1 MFVNHL
7 IRIPMRISSVLV
19 RSLYLSV
26 ILLASTCP
34 SLYAAETKGGID
46 QQIDKILSPAAD
58 VAEKIVFWELPIGN
72 DKAIPL
78 VLIILG
84 ITALFLTTY
93 FRFINFRA
101 LGTAVKTIRGKYT
114 NPDAPGQITHF
125 QALSA
130 ALSATVGLGNIA
142 GVAVA
147 IAIGGPGATFWM
159 IIVGLCGMTTKF
171 TECTLGVKFRKVDAD
186 ESTRGGAM
194 YYLRDG
200 LASKGEFLAI
210 LGKVLAVLFAIFCIA
225 GAIGAGNMFQA
236 NQAHEQ
242 FSNSFGILNE
252 GWQFGLIIAVLVGAV
267 IIGGIVWIARVT
279 SFLVPFM
286 CIGYM
291 LAAILILFVNL
302 SEIPSS
308 ISLIFTEAFTGTAAA
323 GGVIGAIIQGIKRGV
338 FSNEAGVGSAPI
350 AHSAVKT
357 DKPASEGLVALLEPF
372 IDTVVVCT
380 MTALVIISS
389 GMWNVKADTD
399 KQISLLSAPESGS
412 IVTTVDAGTKFNLS
426 DETLTHKDDETGEEI
441 IDWYKVK
448 VFKKDSEGWV
458 SANDIKLR
466 SKDGIWLTSEAFAT
480 VIDWFP
486 YVLSIA
492 VFLFAFSTMIS
503 WSYYAEQSVI
513 YLFGK
518 NKKIINSFKV
528 IYCLF
533 IVIGSAASLD
543 SVIRLADSLFFCM
556 VVPNLIGVY
565 FLLPVVK
572 SELSKYMEHVR
583 KIDDSS

>member
-1 MFVNHL
+1 
-7 IRIPMRISSVLV
+7 MRISSVLV

-84 ITALFLTTY
+84 ITALFLTIY

-186 ESTRGGAM
+186 GSTRGGAM

-252 GWQFGLIIAVLVGAV
+252 GWQFGLIIAVLVGVV

-426 DETLTHKDDETGEEI
+426 DETLTHKDDATGEEI
-441 IDWYKVK
+441 IDRFKVK

>member
-84 ITALFLTTY
+84 ITALFLTIY

-186 ESTRGGAM
+186 GSTRGGAM

-252 GWQFGLIIAVLVGAV
+252 GWQFGLIIAVLVGVV

>member
-84 ITALFLTTY
+84 ITALFLTIY

-186 ESTRGGAM
+186 GSTRGGAM

-308 ISLIFTEAFTGTAAA
+308 ISLIFTEAFSGTAAA

-543 SVIRLADSLFFCM
+543 SVITLADSLFFCM

>member
-1 MFVNHL
+1 MSISFISKSYIFV
-7 IRIPMRISSVLV
+7 
-19 RSLYLSV
+19 
-26 ILLASTCP
+26 LLNIFLFCFSAN
-34 SLYAAETKGGID
+34 ADTKSIDDQID
-46 QQIDKILSPAAD
+46 QVLEPAANI
-58 VAEKIVFWELPIGN
+58 AESVVFWSIPIGGG
-72 DKAIPL
+72 KAIPL
-78 VLIILG
+78 VLVILG
-84 ITALFLTTY
+84 STALFLTIY

-101 LGTAVKTIRGKYT
+101 LGIAAKTIKGKYT
-114 NPDAPGQITHF
+114 AKDAPGQITHF

-171 TECTLGVKFRKVDAD
+171 TECTLGVKYRKVDSD
-186 ESTRGGAM
+186 GKTRGGAM

-200 LASKGEFLAI
+200 LKDKGMAN
-210 LGKVLAVLFAIFCIA
+210 LGKVLAVLFAIFCVA

-236 NQAHEQ
+236 NQAHQQ
-242 FSNSFGILNE
+242 FSDTFGILE
-252 GWQFGLIIAVLVGAV
+252 QGWQFGLVVALLVGVV

-286 CIGYM
+286 CAGYM
-291 LAAILILFVNL
+291 LAAITVLIVNAG
-302 SEIPSS
+302 EIPSS
-308 ISLIFTEAFTGTAAA
+308 LAIIFTEAFSGSAAA

-357 DKPASEGLVALLEPF
+357 DRPASEGLVALLEPF
-372 IDTVVVCT
+372 IDTVIVCT

-389 GMWNVKADTD
+389 GMWNVKADAKNELDIMNSPTSD
-399 KQISLLSAPESGS
+399 TVI
-412 IVTTVDAGTKFNLS
+412 TTVTSGTKFHLIDQKDNQNP
-426 DETLTHKDDETGEEI
+426 DWQEVEVFKDDLQGWESI
-441 IDWYKVK
+441 K
-448 VFKKDSEGWV
+448 GWV
-458 SANDIKLR
+458 KTEDIKMR
-466 SKDGIWLTSEAFAT
+466 DADGIWLTSEAFAT

-492 VFLFAFSTMIS
+492 VILFAFSTMIS
-503 WSYYAEQSVI
+503 WSYYAEQAVI

-518 NKKIINSFKV
+518 RNDVIIGFKF

-533 IVIGSAASLD
+533 IILGAAASLGN
-543 SVIRLADSLFFCM
+543 VIRLADALFFCM

-565 FLLPVVK
+565 FLLKVVK
-572 SELSKYMEHVR
+572 RELASYLDHVR
-583 KIDDSS
+583 SVEDSK

>member
-1 MFVNHL
+1 MSISFISKSYIFV
-7 IRIPMRISSVLV
+7 
-19 RSLYLSV
+19 
-26 ILLASTCP
+26 LLNIFLFCFSAN
-34 SLYAAETKGGID
+34 ANTKSIDEQID
-46 QQIDKILSPAAD
+46 QVLEPAANI
-58 VAEKIVFWELPIGN
+58 AESVVFWSIPIGGG
-72 DKAIPL
+72 KAIPL
-78 VLIILG
+78 VLVILG
-84 ITALFLTTY
+84 STALFLTIY

-101 LGTAVKTIRGKYT
+101 LGIAAKTIKGKYT
-114 NPDAPGQITHF
+114 AKDAPGQITHF

-171 TECTLGVKFRKVDAD
+171 TECTLGVKYRKVDSD
-186 ESTRGGAM
+186 GKTRGGAM

-200 LASKGEFLAI
+200 LKDKGMAN
-210 LGKVLAVLFAIFCIA
+210 LGKVLAVLFAIFCVA

-236 NQAHEQ
+236 NQAHQQ
-242 FSNSFGILNE
+242 FSDTFGILE
-252 GWQFGLIIAVLVGAV
+252 QGWQFGLVVALLVGIV

-286 CIGYM
+286 CAGYM
-291 LAAILILFVNL
+291 LAAITVLIVNAG
-302 SEIPSS
+302 EIPSS
-308 ISLIFTEAFTGTAAA
+308 LAIIFTEAFSGSAAA

-357 DKPASEGLVALLEPF
+357 DRPASEGLVALLEPF
-372 IDTVVVCT
+372 IDTVIVCT

-389 GMWNVKADTD
+389 GMWNVKADAKNELDIMNSPTSD
-399 KQISLLSAPESGS
+399 TVI
-412 IVTTVDAGTKFNLS
+412 TTVTSGTKFHLTDQNGNLNP
-426 DETLTHKDDETGEEI
+426 DWQEVEVFKDDLQGWESI
-441 IDWYKVK
+441 K
-448 VFKKDSEGWV
+448 GWV
-458 SANDIKLR
+458 KTEDIKMR
-466 SKDGIWLTSEAFAT
+466 DGDGIWLTSEAFAT

-492 VFLFAFSTMIS
+492 VILFAFSTMIS
-503 WSYYAEQSVI
+503 WSYYAEQAVI

-518 NKKIINSFKV
+518 RNDVIITFKF

-533 IVIGSAASLD
+533 IILGAAASLGN
-543 SVIRLADSLFFCM
+543 VIRLADALFFCM

-565 FLLPVVK
+565 FLLKVVK
-572 SELSKYMEHVR
+572 RELASYLDHVR
-583 KIDDSS
+583 SVEDSK

>member
-1 MFVNHL
+1 MFGNYL
-7 IRIPMRISSVLV
+7 IRISMRISSVLV

-26 ILLASTCP
+26 ILAASTCS
-34 SLYAAETKGGID
+34 SLYAAETKEGID

-58 VAEKIVFWELPIGN
+58 VSEKIVFWEVPIGN

-84 ITALFLTTY
+84 ITALSLTIY

-101 LGTAVKTIRGKYT
+101 LGTAAKTIRGKYT

-171 TECTLGVKFRKVDAD
+171 AECTLGVKFRKVDAD
-186 ESTRGGAM
+186 GTTRGGAM

-236 NQAHEQ
+236 NQAQEQ

-323 GGVIGAIIQGIKRGV
+323 GGIIGAIIQGIKRGV

-350 AHSAVKT
+350 AHSAVRT
-357 DKPASEGLVALLEPF
+357 DRPASEGLVALLEPF

-399 KQISLLSAPESGS
+399 KQINLFSAPESGS
-412 IVTTVDAGTKFNLS
+412 VVTTVDAGTKFNLS
-426 DETLTHKDDETGEEI
+426 DETLTHKDVETGEEI

-513 YLFGK
+513 YLFG
-518 NKKIINSFKV
+518 NNIKIINSFKV

-572 SELSKYMEHVR
+572 SELSKYMEHVK
-583 KIDDSS
+583 KIDGSS

>member
-186 ESTRGGAM
+186 GSTRGGAM

-279 SFLVPFM
+279 SFLVSFM

>member
-1 MFVNHL
+1 
-7 IRIPMRISSVLV
+7 MRISSVLV

-186 ESTRGGAM
+186 GSTRGGAM

-486 YVLSIA
+486 YILSIA

>member
-1 MFVNHL
+1 MSISFISKSYIFV
-7 IRIPMRISSVLV
+7 
-19 RSLYLSV
+19 
-26 ILLASTCP
+26 LLNIFLFCFSAN
-34 SLYAAETKGGID
+34 ADTKSIDDQID
-46 QQIDKILSPAAD
+46 QVLEPAANI
-58 VAEKIVFWELPIGN
+58 AESVVFWSIPIGGG
-72 DKAIPL
+72 KAIPL
-78 VLIILG
+78 VLVILG
-84 ITALFLTTY
+84 STALFLTIY

-101 LGTAVKTIRGKYT
+101 LGIAAKTIKGKYT
-114 NPDAPGQITHF
+114 AKDAPGQITHF

-171 TECTLGVKFRKVDAD
+171 TECTLGVKYRKVDSD
-186 ESTRGGAM
+186 GKTRGGAM

-200 LASKGEFLAI
+200 LKDKGMAT
-210 LGKVLAVLFAIFCIA
+210 LGKVLAVLFAIFCVA

-236 NQAHEQ
+236 NQAHQQ
-242 FSNSFGILNE
+242 FSDTFGILE
-252 GWQFGLIIAVLVGAV
+252 QGWQFGLVVALLVGVV

-286 CIGYM
+286 CAGYM
-291 LAAILILFVNL
+291 LAAITVLIVNAG
-302 SEIPSS
+302 EIPSS
-308 ISLIFTEAFTGTAAA
+308 LAIIFTEAFSGSAAA

-357 DKPASEGLVALLEPF
+357 DRPASEGLVALLEPF
-372 IDTVVVCT
+372 IDTVIVCT

-389 GMWNVKADTD
+389 GMWNVKADAKNELDIMNSPTSD
-399 KQISLLSAPESGS
+399 TVI
-412 IVTTVDAGTKFNLS
+412 TTVTSGTKFHLIDQKDNQNP
-426 DETLTHKDDETGEEI
+426 DWQEVEVFKDDLQGWESI
-441 IDWYKVK
+441 K
-448 VFKKDSEGWV
+448 GWV
-458 SANDIKLR
+458 KIEDIKMR
-466 SKDGIWLTSEAFAT
+466 DGDGIWLTSEAFAT

-492 VFLFAFSTMIS
+492 VILFAFSTMIS
-503 WSYYAEQSVI
+503 WSYYAEQAVI

-518 NKKIINSFKV
+518 RNDVIIIFKF

-533 IVIGSAASLD
+533 IILGAAASLGN
-543 SVIRLADSLFFCM
+543 VIRLADALFFCM

-565 FLLPVVK
+565 FLLKVVK
-572 SELSKYMEHVR
+572 RELASYLDHVR
-583 KIDDSS
+583 SVEDSK

>member
-1 MFVNHL
+1 MFGNYL
-7 IRIPMRISSVLV
+7 IRISMRISSVLV

-26 ILLASTCP
+26 ILAASTCS
-34 SLYAAETKGGID
+34 SLYAAETKEGID

-58 VAEKIVFWELPIGN
+58 VAEKIVFWEVPIGN

-84 ITALFLTTY
+84 ITALFLTIY

-101 LGTAVKTIRGKYT
+101 LGTAAKTIRGKYT

-171 TECTLGVKFRKVDAD
+171 AECTLGVKFRKVDTD
-186 ESTRGGAM
+186 GTTRGGAM

-236 NQAHEQ
+236 NQAQEQ

-323 GGVIGAIIQGIKRGV
+323 GGIIGAIIQGIKRGV

-350 AHSAVKT
+350 AHSAVRT

-399 KQISLLSAPESGS
+399 KQINLLSAPESGS
-412 IVTTVDAGTKFNLS
+412 VVTTVDAGTKFNLS
-426 DETLTHKDDETGEEI
+426 DETLTHKDVETGEEI

-513 YLFGK
+513 YLFGN

-583 KIDDSS
+583 KIDGSS

>member
-1 MFVNHL
+1 
-7 IRIPMRISSVLV
+7 
-19 RSLYLSV
+19 
-26 ILLASTCP
+26 
-34 SLYAAETKGGID
+34 
-46 QQIDKILSPAAD
+46 
-58 VAEKIVFWELPIGN
+58 
-72 DKAIPL
+72 
-78 VLIILG
+78 
-84 ITALFLTTY
+84 
-93 FRFINFRA
+93 
-101 LGTAVKTIRGKYT
+101 
-114 NPDAPGQITHF
+114 
-125 QALSA
+125 
-130 ALSATVGLGNIA
+130 
-142 GVAVA
+142 
-147 IAIGGPGATFWM
+147 
-159 IIVGLCGMTTKF
+159 LCGMTTKF

-186 ESTRGGAM
+186 GSTRGGAM

-200 LASKGEFLAI
+200 LASKGEFLGT
-210 LGKVLAVLFAIFCIA
+210 LGKVLAVFFAIFCIA

-286 CIGYM
+286 CVGYM

-308 ISLIFTEAFTGTAAA
+308 ISLIFTEAFTGTATA
-323 GGVIGAIIQGIKRGV
+323 GGIIGAIIQGIKRGV

-357 DKPASEGLVALLEPF
+357 DKPASEGLVSLLEPF

-399 KQISLLSAPESGS
+399 KQISLFSAPESGS
-412 IVTTVDAGTKFNLS
+412 VVTTVDAGTKFNLS
-426 DETLTHKDDETGEEI
+426 DETLTHKDAETGEEI

-486 YVLSIA
+486 YILSIA

-518 NKKIINSFKV
+518 NKKIINSFKI

-565 FLLPVVK
+565 FLLPIVK

-583 KIDDSS
+583 KIDGRS

>member
-1 MFVNHL
+1 MFGNYL
-7 IRIPMRISSVLV
+7 IRISMRISSVLV
-19 RSLYLSV
+19 RSLYLSF
-26 ILLASTCP
+26 ILAASTCS
-34 SLYAAETKGGID
+34 SLYAAETKEGID

-58 VAEKIVFWELPIGN
+58 VAEKIVFWEVPIGN

-84 ITALFLTTY
+84 ITALFLTIY

-101 LGTAVKTIRGKYT
+101 LGTAAKTIRGKYT

-171 TECTLGVKFRKVDAD
+171 AECTLGVKFRKVDAD
-186 ESTRGGAM
+186 GTTRGGAM

-236 NQAHEQ
+236 NQAQEQ

-323 GGVIGAIIQGIKRGV
+323 GGIIGAIIQGIKRGV

-350 AHSAVKT
+350 AHSAVRT

-399 KQISLLSAPESGS
+399 KQINLFSAPESGS

-426 DETLTHKDDETGEEI
+426 DETLTHKDVETGEEI

-513 YLFGK
+513 YLFGN

-543 SVIRLADSLFFCM
+543 SVIKLADSLFFCM

-572 SELSKYMEHVR
+572 SELSKYMEHVK
-583 KIDDSS
+583 KIDGSS

>member
-1 MFVNHL
+1 
-7 IRIPMRISSVLV
+7 MRISSVLV

-84 ITALFLTTY
+84 ITALFLTIY

-186 ESTRGGAM
+186 GSTRGGAM

-308 ISLIFTEAFTGTAAA
+308 ISLIFTEAFSGTAAA

-543 SVIRLADSLFFCM
+543 SVIKLADSLFFCM

>member
-84 ITALFLTTY
+84 ITALFLTIY

-186 ESTRGGAM
+186 GSTRGGAM

-252 GWQFGLIIAVLVGAV
+252 GWQFGLIIAVLVGVV

-528 IYCLF
+528 IY
-533 IVIGSAASLD
+533 
-543 SVIRLADSLFFCM
+543 
-556 VVPNLIGVY
+556 
-565 FLLPVVK
+565 
-572 SELSKYMEHVR
+572 
-583 KIDDSS
+583 

>member
-1 MFVNHL
+1 
-7 IRIPMRISSVLV
+7 MRISSVLV
-19 RSLYLSV
+19 RSFYLFV
-26 ILLASTCP
+26 ILLATTTQ
-34 SLYAAETKGGID
+34 SLHATEKQSGID

-84 ITALFLTTY
+84 CTALFLTIY

-101 LGTAVKTIRGKYT
+101 IGIAAKTIRGKYT
-114 NPDAPGQITHF
+114 NPNASGQITHF

-159 IIVGLCGMTTKF
+159 IVVGLCGMTTKF
-171 TECTLGVKFRKVDAD
+171 TECTLGVKFRKVDTD
-186 ESTRGGAM
+186 GSTRGGAM

-200 LASKGEFLAI
+200 LGSKGERLAK
-210 LGKVLAVLFAIFCIA
+210 LGKVLAVFFAIFCIA
-225 GAIGAGNMFQA
+225 GAIGAGNMFQS

-242 FSNSFGILNE
+242 FSNSFGILKE

-286 CIGYM
+286 CIVYM
-291 LAAILILFVNL
+291 LAAISILFVNL

-308 ISLIFTEAFTGTAAA
+308 ISLIFTEAFSGTAAA
-323 GGVIGAIIQGIKRGV
+323 GGIIGAIIQGIKRGV

-357 DKPASEGLVALLEPF
+357 DKPASEGIVALLEPF

-389 GMWNVKADTD
+389 GMWDVKADTN
-399 KQISLLSAPESGS
+399 KQISLLSAPESGNVVT
-412 IVTTVDAGTKFNLS
+412 IVEAGTKFNLS
-426 DETLTHKDDETGEEI
+426 NEVITHKDAKTGEEI

-458 SANDIKLR
+458 AAKDINLR

-533 IVIGSAASLD
+533 IIVGSAASLD

-572 SELSKYMEHVR
+572 SELSKYMEHV
-583 KIDDSS
+583 KKTDEIS

>member
-1 MFVNHL
+1 MSISFISKSYIFVLLNIFL
-7 IRIPMRISSVLV
+7 FCIS
-19 RSLYLSV
+19 
-26 ILLASTCP
+26 AD
-34 SLYAAETKGGID
+34 ANTKSIDEQID
-46 QQIDKILSPAAD
+46 QVLEPAANI
-58 VAEKIVFWELPIGN
+58 AESVVFWSIPIGGG
-72 DKAIPL
+72 KAIPL
-78 VLIILG
+78 VLVILG
-84 ITALFLTTY
+84 STALFLTIY

-101 LGTAVKTIRGKYT
+101 LGIAAKTIKGKYT
-114 NPDAPGQITHF
+114 AKDAPGQITHF

-171 TECTLGVKFRKVDAD
+171 TECTLGVKYRKVDSD
-186 ESTRGGAM
+186 GKTRGGAM

-200 LASKGEFLAI
+200 LKDKGMAT
-210 LGKVLAVLFAIFCIA
+210 LGKVLAVLFAIFCVA

-236 NQAHEQ
+236 NQAHQQ
-242 FSNSFGILNE
+242 FSDTFGILE
-252 GWQFGLIIAVLVGAV
+252 QGWQFGLVVALLVGVV

-286 CIGYM
+286 CAGYM
-291 LAAILILFVNL
+291 LAAITVLIVNAG
-302 SEIPSS
+302 EIPSS
-308 ISLIFTEAFTGTAAA
+308 LAIIFTEAFSGSAAA

-357 DKPASEGLVALLEPF
+357 DRPASEGLVALLEPF
-372 IDTVVVCT
+372 IDTVIVCT

-389 GMWNVKADTD
+389 GMWNVKADAKNELDIMNSPTSD
-399 KQISLLSAPESGS
+399 TVI
-412 IVTTVDAGTKFNLS
+412 TTVTSGTKFH
-426 DETLTHKDDETGEEI
+426 LTAQKGNQHPDWQEVEVFKDDLQGWESI
-441 IDWYKVK
+441 K
-448 VFKKDSEGWV
+448 GWV
-458 SANDIKLR
+458 KIEDIKMR
-466 SKDGIWLTSEAFAT
+466 DGDGIWLTSEAFAT

-492 VFLFAFSTMIS
+492 VILFAFSTMIS
-503 WSYYAEQSVI
+503 WSYYAEQAVI

-518 NKKIINSFKV
+518 RNDVIITFKF

-533 IVIGSAASLD
+533 IILGAAASLGN
-543 SVIRLADSLFFCM
+543 VIRLADALFFCM

-565 FLLPVVK
+565 FLLKVVK
-572 SELSKYMEHVR
+572 RELASYLDHVR
-583 KIDDSS
+583 SVEDSK

>member
-1 MFVNHL
+1 MSISFISKSYIFVLLNIFL
-7 IRIPMRISSVLV
+7 FCISADANTKFIDEQNDQVL
-19 RSLYLSV
+19 
-26 ILLASTCP
+26 
-34 SLYAAETKGGID
+34 E
-46 QQIDKILSPAAD
+46 PAANI
-58 VAEKIVFWELPIGN
+58 AESVVFWSIPIGGG
-72 DKAIPL
+72 KAIPL
-78 VLIILG
+78 VLVILG
-84 ITALFLTTY
+84 STALFLTIY

-101 LGTAVKTIRGKYT
+101 LGIAAKTIKGKYT
-114 NPDAPGQITHF
+114 AKDAPGQITHF

-171 TECTLGVKFRKVDAD
+171 TECTLGVKYRKVDSD
-186 ESTRGGAM
+186 GKTRGGAM

-200 LASKGEFLAI
+200 LKDKGMAT
-210 LGKVLAVLFAIFCIA
+210 LGKVLAVLFAIFCVA

-236 NQAHEQ
+236 NQAHQQ
-242 FSNSFGILNE
+242 FSDTFGILE
-252 GWQFGLIIAVLVGAV
+252 QGWQFGLVVALLVGIV

-286 CIGYM
+286 CAGYM
-291 LAAILILFVNL
+291 LAAITVLIVNAG
-302 SEIPSS
+302 EIPSS
-308 ISLIFTEAFTGTAAA
+308 LAIIVTEAFSGSAAA

-357 DKPASEGLVALLEPF
+357 DRPASEGLVALLEPF
-372 IDTVVVCT
+372 IDTVIVCT

-389 GMWNVKADTD
+389 GMWNVKADAKNELDIMNSPTSD
-399 KQISLLSAPESGS
+399 TVI
-412 IVTTVDAGTKFNLS
+412 TTVTSGTKFH
-426 DETLTHKDDETGEEI
+426 LTAQKGNQHPDWQEVEVFKDDLQGWESI
-441 IDWYKVK
+441 K
-448 VFKKDSEGWV
+448 GWV
-458 SANDIKLR
+458 KIEDIKMR
-466 SKDGIWLTSEAFAT
+466 DGDGIWLTSEAFAT

-492 VFLFAFSTMIS
+492 VILFAFSTMIS
-503 WSYYAEQSVI
+503 WSYYAEQAVI

-518 NKKIINSFKV
+518 RNDVIITFKF

-533 IVIGSAASLD
+533 IILGAAASLGN
-543 SVIRLADSLFFCM
+543 VIRLADALFFCM

-565 FLLPVVK
+565 FLLKVVK
-572 SELSKYMEHVR
+572 RELASYLDHVR
-583 KIDDSS
+583 SVEDSK

>member
-186 ESTRGGAM
+186 GSTRGGAM

-486 YVLSIA
+486 YILSIA

-543 SVIRLADSLFFCM
+543 SVITLADSLFFCM

>member
-1 MFVNHL
+1 
-7 IRIPMRISSVLV
+7 MRISSVLV

-84 ITALFLTTY
+84 ITALFLTIY

-186 ESTRGGAM
+186 GSTRGGAM

-252 GWQFGLIIAVLVGAV
+252 GWQFGLIIAVLVGVV